1 MAYARHPVSGAD
13 APAFGMHAL
22 YTMLRATSRTFALSI
37 EQLPTRL
44 RDALTIAYLLLRV
57 SDYLEDNKRMSA
69 ERKHDL
75 LLLWDA
81 TLAREAPL
89 GALGRELRRD
99 APRQGDPE
107 AEVAARHD
115 ELLAHLATLPGDER
129 EGIVRY
135 VREATRGMARW
146 QRRGP
151 FIATEAEL
159 DDYMHHVAGLVGY
172 LVTDLFAKHHPPIAA
187 KRQRLLP
194 LAREFGLA
202 LQTVNVIRGLKRDF
216 ERGWVFVPESYYR
229 PLELEASQLFEPAHV
244 PRSLAVL
251 GKLTTKA
258 ENHLRHGLAYV
269 CELPRSQHRL
279 RLACMWPLFFAVKT
293 LAISRNNR
301 QAFLSEVKIGRDDVK
316 RIVSQTSLWGWSNRW
331 LERYYHQL
339 LQQGLEQP
347 A

>member
-1 MAYARHPVSGAD
+1 MGPPH
-13 APAFGMHAL
+13 L
-22 YTMLRATSRTFALSI
+22 MLRRTSRTFALSI
-37 EQLPTRL
+37 EQLPGDL

-57 SDYLEDNKRMSA
+57 SDYLEDNKLMPAS
-69 ERKHDL
+69 RKHDL
-75 LLLWDA
+75 LMLWDA
-81 TLAREAPL
+81 TLAGVAPA
-89 GALGRELRRD
+89 GALERELHRTSLPS
-99 APRQGDPE
+99 ADPE
-107 AEVAARHD
+107 AEVALHHQA
-115 ELLAHLATLPGDER
+115 LLEPLATLPDEER
-129 EGIVRY
+129 ESIVRY

-146 QRRGP
+146 QRQGP
-151 FIATEAEL
+151 VIANEREL

-172 LVTDLFAKHHPPIAA
+172 LVTDLFARRHAAIAR
-187 KRQRLLP
+187 KRQRLMP

-229 PLELEASQLFEPAHV
+229 AADLSAAQLFEPQHI
-244 PRSLAVL
+244 PRSLEVL

-258 ENHLRHGLAYV
+258 ESHLRHGLAYV

-293 LAISRNNR
+293 LAISRGNAR
-301 QAFLSEVKIGRDDVK
+301 ALLSEVKISRDDVR

-339 LQQGLEQP
+339 LHEGLEQP